1 MAESATERW
10 LTDTRKI
17 LLTQLLTVILT
28 PTCVALTFF
37 LLEHSKAPKPDIQYV
52 RASPRYFATEPV
64 SSLVT
69 RINNDPGLASDFR
82 KDIRDAGSSADN
94 TATCTNW
101 LDEGSWDSDCLA
113 VYKSAAGEMRGML
126 LAVAAQGNGSIQE
139 TRAKSSLKIIEDLR
153 KELIA
158 VENAKELR
166 AGNVTLTVGV
176 LNTGDLGGTVFAD
189 ALLKFDN
196 RAMHVSAD
204 QYKEV
209 TGHSFS
215 EVLFNTARE
224 DNGKYW
230 GTFTVGEEPIIK
242 AWSDLVKGGKEI
254 PFELTIT
261 LNGRTDTIKG
271 TVSREE

>member
-1 MAESATERW
+1 MVPTVELPPVVP
-10 LTDTRKI
+10 LTCHVTA
-17 LLTQLLTVILT
+17 VFE
-28 PTCVALTFF
+28 V
-37 LLEHSKAPKPDIQYV
+37 
-52 RASPRYFATEPV
+52 FAT
-64 SSLVT
+64 
-69 RINNDPGLASDFR
+69 
-82 KDIRDAGSSADN
+82 
-94 TATCTNW
+94 TAVNC
-101 LDEGSWDSDCLA
+101 C
-113 VYKSAAGEMRGML
+113 VC
-126 LAVAAQGNGSIQE
+126 
-139 TRAKSSLKIIEDLR
+139 
-153 KELIA
+153 
-158 VENAKELR
+158 
-166 AGNVTLTVGV
+166 VTLTVGV